1 LQILRISIQILILDA
16 FREKKMLKILS
27 QEEEQDHE
35 FILSRSK
42 TRKFIFH
49 LGSLISMKM
58 DGMNSP
64 RMNLQIINFAK
75 ILLRNLKNL
84 AKAMNSLQNF
94 DIVLDMTSKTLISHQ
109 FL

>member
-1 LQILRISIQILILDA
+1 
-16 FREKKMLKILS
+16 MLKILS

-35 FILSRSK
+35 FILSKSK

-49 LGSLISMKM
+49 HGSLISMKM

-75 ILLRNLKNL
+75 ILLKSLTNL

-94 DIVLDMTSKTLISHQ
+94 DIASDTTSKTPTSHQ